1 MKTSVDV
8 NVVIS
13 VLSTIWLAGLAW
25 AYIESRSTDRR
36 LDKALFA
43 FALVVVGVAWLFMS
57 P

>member
-1 MKTSVDV
+1 VNV

-25 AYIESRSTDRR
+25 AYIESRSTDRS
-36 LDKALFA
+36 LDKKLFGI
-43 FALVVVGVAWLFMS
+43 ALVVIGVAWLFMT